1 MPVADPDNDD
11 NRDLTLAPDNDIEN
25 QPVDFVDPSNFG
37 VIARTNV
44 SRSMLSNFDFEFI
57 FSRYIGRMVAIR
69 RDPKVLS
76 YLLPL
81 SRNTSDKKAFLPSQ
95 CHPTTIPKITQTLYI
110 CHTKWSKR
118 SKPASIFIQPTRW
131 PFSRLAVFS
140 CPCVLVVG
148 YLLHDN
154 L

>member
-11 NRDLTLAPDNDIEN
+11 NLDLTLAPDNDIEN
-25 QPVDFVDPSNFG
+25 QPVDFDPSNFG

-81 SRNTSDKKAFLPSQ
+81 SRHTSDKHFCLPSVILPQ
-95 CHPTTIPKITQTLYI
+95 YQKSPKPSTSAIPNGPNGPNQ
-110 CHTKWSKR
+110 S
-118 SKPASIFIQPTRW
+118 
-131 PFSRLAVFS
+131 VFS
-140 CPCVLVVG
+140 YNQPVDHLVDSQ
-148 YLLHDN
+148 YFPARAS
-154 L
+154 

>member
-11 NRDLTLAPDNDIEN
+11 NLDLTLAPDNDIEN
-25 QPVDFVDPSNFG
+25 EPVDFDPSNFG

-81 SRNTSDKKAFLPSQ
+81 SRHASDKKAFLPSQ
-95 CHPTTIPKITQTLYI
+95 CHQYQKSPKPSALAIPNG
-110 CHTKWSKR
+110 
-118 SKPASIFIQPTRW
+118 PNGPNQP
-131 PFSRLAVFS
+131 VFS
-140 CPCVLVVG
+140 YNQPADHLVDSQ
-148 YLLHDN
+148 YFPARAS
-154 L
+154 